1 VKEYNG
7 MYLGIVVQNNDPEH
21 RGRVKVYIP
30 HISYNVYKDWYENN
44 ENKEFKFPGKNVE
57 SDLNNIIEPL
67 KKVLPWAECAA
78 PLIGATGS
86 GRYNAFLETGS
97 ISDSSNIALST
108 PNPAAAELD
117 EAGEY
122 NLNISGLGEAPGKK
136 YETEYY
142 REHDA
147 FTSTL
152 SGANDRP
159 NRVNKYSYTYTPTTY
174 SNEAK
179 GSFSIPNVGSHVWC
193 FLQEGD
199 PNTPVYFAVSH
210 GQEDWAGIY
219 SDNESHQD
227 YPETYENKSKSDDPN
242 YDINTETYRNKFV
255 INQKGGTLE
264 FVNTDNREIL
274 KMTHFSG
281 SFKEFTN
288 HANIEL
294 ATGNEQ
300 RLVLQDSFHTTKG
313 FKSEFVGRDLEQLIK
328 GDHYLKIGKLDTKP
342 HEDWALAMAELNDV
356 KQLFE
361 TMRAEKKMH
370 EILKRTASGQA
381 RDGIFAPCPVCNSS
395 DTVDKRDNLFRIL
408 GNMDRYPNGKYRFTL
423 RTSGAGVYSG
433 KEAVRIHNLN
443 EVTNSFRKKSNK
455 TSDILYINNR
465 NAEWS
470 KRGVDESDHSGEHQ
484 EVYDTGP
491 GYIFGNKCPVCDGTG
506 VSPSSMSGQ
515 WEAEKK
521 KQTSEFGALI
531 QSTAKKLYE
540 IEKHM
545 GVGGSSIEHIAKHK
559 SETIGLHMNDFGS
572 IRIDTEGKIARSSV
586 VVHPGGVIN
595 AQKESPILEYVHV
608 DDMPGGDY
616 TLNVCNKWNVQV
628 GAGGISMKSFGPV
641 DVSGTITN
649 IAGEQVNIA
658 SDNEINIDGGKRVSI
673 VADILSLRQRDRGQ
687 VLVDSNL
694 GVSQNVVIGGGMHVE
709 GELTVN
715 HITAPVEIQETDPVV
730 IFGQL
735 LKRLVFRCNIDGGT
749 HVDAACASDNHNHWS
764 NATVTLVADS
774 NQDKVRMYPHT
785 HHFRNVPLNL
795 KTDNDAV
802 REDAMDNNSPTRR
815 PSKPIESEPYYSKV
829 DKLNLNKTDSTE
841 GIVKKKSKS

>member
-1 VKEYNG
+1 MKEYNG
-7 MYLGIVVQNNDPEH
+7 IYLGIVIQNNDPEH

-30 HISYNVYKDWYENN
+30 HISYSVYESWYENN
-44 ENKEFKFPGKNVE
+44 ENKSFRFPGTNVE
-57 SDLNNIIEPL
+57 SDLNKIIEPL

-78 PLIGATGS
+78 PLVGATGS
-86 GRYNAFLETGS
+86 GRYNAFLESGS
-97 ISDSSNIALST
+97 ISDSSNVSLT
-108 PNPAAAELD
+108 VPNSAAAIVD
-117 EAGEY
+117 EQSEY
-122 NLNISGLGEAPGKK
+122 NLNDSGIGVAPGLK
-136 YETEYY
+136 YETEHY

-147 FTSTL
+147 FSTSL
-152 SGANDRP
+152 SGANDKP
-159 NRVNKYSYTYTPTTY
+159 NRINKYSYTYTPTTY
-174 SNEAK
+174 SNESK
-179 GSFSIPNVGSHVWC
+179 GTFSIPNVGSHVWC

-199 PNTPVYFAVSH
+199 PNNPIYFAVSH

-219 SDNESHQD
+219 SDNNSHQD
-227 YPETYENKSKSDDPN
+227 YPGTYENKSKPDDPN

-288 HANIEL
+288 YANIEL
-294 ATGNEQ
+294 ATGNDQ
-300 RLVLQDSFHTTKG
+300 RLVLEDSFYTTNG
-313 FKSEFVGRDLEQLIK
+313 FKSEFIGRDLEQLVK
-328 GDHYLKIGKLDTKP
+328 GDHYLKIGKLDPSP
-342 HEDWALAMAELNDV
+342 HEEWSKAMADLNEV

-361 TMRAEKKMH
+361 TRRAEKDTH
-370 EILKRTASGQA
+370 DILKRTALSQSREGT
-381 RDGIFAPCPVCNSS
+381 FAPCPVCNSN
-395 DTVDKRDNLFRIL
+395 DDIDKRDNLYRIL
-408 GNMDRYPNGKYRFTL
+408 GNMDRYPNGRYQFTL
-423 RTSGAGVYSG
+423 PTLGAGAYSG

-443 EVTNSFRKKSNK
+443 EVTNSFRQKSNK

-465 NAEWS
+465 NAEWT
-470 KRGVDESDHSGEHQ
+470 KRGKEESDNYGEHQ
-484 EVYDTGP
+484 KKYNVQP
-491 GYIFGNKCPVCDGTG
+491 GYIFGKVCPVCDGTG
-506 VSPSSMSGQ
+506 NSPSTMSGEWVTETRKQ
-515 WEAEKK
+515 KK
-521 KQTSEFGALI
+521 EFSQLI

-540 IEKHM
+540 IEKNM

-572 IRIDTEGKIARSSV
+572 IRVDTEGKITRNAV
-586 VVHPGGVIN
+586 VVHPGGVVN
-595 AQKESPILEYVHV
+595 TQKESPILEYVHV

-628 GAGGISMKSFGPV
+628 GAGGISMKSFGSV
-641 DVSGTITN
+641 DIGGTITN
-649 IAGEQVNIA
+649 IAGDQVNIA

-673 VADILSLRQRDRGQ
+673 VADILSLRQRNRGQ

-694 GVSQNVVIGGGMHVE
+694 GVSQNVVIGGGLHVE
-709 GELTVN
+709 GELTCN

-764 NATVTLVADS
+764 NATVTLIADS
-774 NQDKVRMYPHT
+774 NHDKVRMYPHT

-795 KTDNDAV
+795 KTDNDAL
-802 REDAMDNNSPTRR
+802 REDAMDNNNPVRR
-815 PSKPIESEPYYSKV
+815 PSKPIESKPYYDKV
-829 DKLNLNKTDSTE
+829 DTHNLNKTDSTE